1 MTPNHAFGVNHMIP
15 IYEQSQ
21 GRGIGHGLDS
31 FLDRFDAIC
40 QEHVTSKRA
49 KAFAFIFYDFVDQD
63 LRRILKNQ
71 GAFAQLDRLA
81 GDDLSV
87 FYLHTGR
94 RDTVSKFNT
103 AFLSKLGVIDKA
115 TPPCVVF
122 FKFTKDKIE
131 EVAIAQLDNADLVHG
146 FHELYGAIDHYIK
159 TDVNQAAIGLH
170 SIKWIKSGAGFV
182 SLEVF
187 RAALKKVLEMIVF

>member
-1 MTPNHAFGVNHMIP
+1 MNP
-15 IYEQSQ
+15 IYEQGQ

-31 FLDRFDAIC
+31 FLDRFDVIC
-40 QEHVTSKRA
+40 QEHVRSKRA

-81 GDDLSV
+81 GHDLSV

-94 RDTVSKFNT
+94 RDTVNKFN
-103 AFLSKLGVIDKA
+103 AILLSKLGVIDKA
-115 TPPCVVF
+115 APPCVVF
-122 FKFTKDKIE
+122 FKFRKGKIE

-159 TDVNQAAIGLH
+159 TDVNQAAIGLR
-170 SIKWIKSGAGFV
+170 SMRWIKSGSGFV
-182 SLEVF
+182 TLEVF
-187 RAALKKVLEMIVF
+187 RAALKKALEMIVF

>member
-1 MTPNHAFGVNHMIP
+1 MIP
-15 IYEQSQ
+15 IYEQGQ
-21 GRGIGHGLDS
+21 GRGIAHGLDS

-87 FYLHTGR
+87 FYLHMGR

-115 TPPCVVF
+115 TPPAWSSSSSRRTRSKRLPSLNWTTQISYMDF
-122 FKFTKDKIE
+122 MSST
-131 EVAIAQLDNADLVHG
+131 AR
-146 FHELYGAIDHYIK
+146 
-159 TDVNQAAIGLH
+159 
-170 SIKWIKSGAGFV
+170 SITIS
-182 SLEVF
+182 
-187 RAALKKVLEMIVF
+187 RPM

>member
-1 MTPNHAFGVNHMIP
+1 
-15 IYEQSQ
+15 
-21 GRGIGHGLDS
+21 LD
-31 FLDRFDAIC
+31 
-40 QEHVTSKRA
+40 
-49 KAFAFIFYDFVDQD
+49 
-63 LRRILKNQ
+63 
-71 GAFAQLDRLA
+71 
-81 GDDLSV
+81 
-87 FYLHTGR
+87 TGR

-115 TPPCVVF
+115 TLPCVVF
-122 FKFTKDKIE
+122 FNFTKEKIE

-170 SIKWIKSGAGFV
+170 SIKSGAGFV

>member
-1 MTPNHAFGVNHMIP
+1 MRCSGPLIASGRRQSHDPNLRARSGKRYRPRARFVP
-15 IYEQSQ
+15 
-21 GRGIGHGLDS
+21 
-31 FLDRFDAIC
+31 DRFDAIC

-87 FYLHTGR
+87 FYLHMGR

-115 TPPCVVF
+115 TPPAWSSSSSRRTRS
-122 FKFTKDKIE
+122 KR
-131 EVAIAQLDNADLVHG
+131 LP
-146 FHELYGAIDHYIK
+146 
-159 TDVNQAAIGLH
+159 
-170 SIKWIKSGAGFV
+170 
-182 SLEVF
+182 SLNWTT
-187 RAALKKVLEMIVF
+187 